1 MTRPLSDVERMRLS
15 LAACKRANT
24 LLLECDSCDA
34 IRERLRALGANP
46 DELPLAHQALSS
58 GALGTPDRNHQC
70 PDCRGLGEVSIY
82 PCPRCLGAGEL
93 TANRKPSRE
102 SADLSTRKKLSDMRA
117 AGRIGRRS

>member
-1 MTRPLSDVERMRLS
+1 MTRLRSEVERTRAKLAICQSHGINCPVCSTYRARLAELGELHAS
-15 LAACKRANT
+15 VAPEHRAK
-24 LLLECDSCDA
+24 
-34 IRERLRALGANP
+34 
-46 DELPLAHQALSS
+46 SS

-102 SADLSTRKKLSDMRA
+102 SADLPTRKKLSDMRA